1 VLGPIDS
8 EEDVED
14 LQSDLNKIYDWQHD
28 NNMLFNGKK
37 FELLRYGTNVEIKES
52 TSYLTP
58 GYEDI
63 VEVKENLRD
72 LGVIMSD
79 DGTFSNHINQ
89 VCSKV
94 KQKCGW
100 ILRTFSNRQ
109 THFLKM
115 MWKTLVQ
122 GHVDYCSQLYM
133 PSKQSELQQIENL
146 QVWFTRKIPE
156 VANLNYWERLK
167 SLKMYSQQRRL
178 ERYRLIYT
186 WKILEGLV
194 PNCGLNFTSN
204 ERRGREALIPPLKGK
219 AHIKRL
225 REQSFQVS
233 GPKLF
238 NSLPPSLRKISKV
251 PVDDFKYHL
260 DKYLESVPD
269 EPRTDG
275 LVPTACDQFSAAPSN
290 SIIDQARAVSQRNR
304 RPGA

>member
-1 VLGPIDS
+1 MKITKRGAQIPGMRYSEKKQMPGGGPQGTLLGMFLFLILINDIDQNVSSKVSLFCDDTRVLGPIDS

-122 GHVDYCSQLYM
+122 GHVDYCSHLYM
-133 PSKQSELQQIENL
+133 PSKLSELQQIENL
-146 QVWFTRKIPE
+146 QIWYTRKIPE
-156 VANLNYWERLK
+156 VL
-167 SLKMYSQQRRL
+167 
-178 ERYRLIYT
+178 
-186 WKILEGLV
+186 
-194 PNCGLNFTSN
+194 
-204 ERRGREALIPPLKGK
+204 
-219 AHIKRL
+219 
-225 REQSFQVS
+225 
-233 GPKLF
+233 
-238 NSLPPSLRKISKV
+238 
-251 PVDDFKYHL
+251 
-260 DKYLESVPD
+260 
-269 EPRTDG
+269 
-275 LVPTACDQFSAAPSN
+275 
-290 SIIDQARAVSQRNR
+290 
-304 RPGA
+304 